1 MVEKIAIMTAGGDCP
16 GLNNVIY
23 TVTKIALAKNV
34 KVIGVLDGYKG
45 FVEGNYIELTEEKI
59 KKIYEEGGTLLGS
72 SNKECPFKYL
82 VNKETKEYADKTDD
96 AIKKL
101 NKLGINHMIIVGG
114 DGTLSAAKVIS
125 ERGMNV
131 IGIPKTIDN
140 DMFASTP
147 TIGFQTA
154 VENVVDSVS
163 KLRTTAYSHNRAI
176 IVEIMGRTSGYL
188 TLYSGIASAAD
199 VILLPE
205 IEYDLDLVC
214 DYVANLRK
222 NGKRDIILAVSEAAK
237 EKGKDITVSQIVED
251 SFEKVRLGGVS
262 KILAKQIEEKTGIE
276 TRATILG
283 HIQRGGVP
291 CANDRIIATRMARRA
306 INLLLEGKTGIIVG
320 NSGEEVK
327 EFEFPEKIKPRELD
341 FENNELV
348 KAARDMGICL
358 GV

>member
-1 MVEKIAIMTAGGDCP
+1 MIKKIAIMTAGGDCP

-23 TVTKIALAKNV
+23 TVTKIALAKGV
-34 KVIGVLDGYKG
+34 EVIGVLDGYKG
-45 FVEGNYIELTEEKI
+45 FVEGSYVELTEEKVA
-59 KKIYEEGGTLLGS
+59 KIYEEGGTILGS

-82 VNKETKEYADKTDD
+82 VNKETKEYADLTDVG
-96 AIKKL
+96 IEKL
-101 NKLGINHMIIVGG
+101 NNIGVNHLIVVGG
-114 DGTLSAAKVIS
+114 DGTLAAAKVIE

-140 DMFASTP
+140 DMSASMP

-154 VENVVDSVS
+154 VENVVDSIA

-176 IVEIMGRTSGYL
+176 VVEVMGRTSGYL
-188 TLYSGIASAAD
+188 TLYSGIAAAAD

-205 IEYDLDLVC
+205 IEYDLDMVC
-214 DYVANLRK
+214 DYVAKLRK

-237 EKGKDITVSQIVED
+237 EKGKDVTVAQIVED
-251 SFEKVRLGGVS
+251 SFEQVRLGGVS

-291 CANDRIIATRMARRA
+291 CPNDRIIATRMARRA
-306 INLLLEGKTGIIVG
+306 IYLLLEGKSGIIVG

-327 EFEFPEKIKPRELD
+327 EYPFPEKIYPRELD

-348 KAARDMGICL
+348 KAARDMGVCL